1 MRLLIL
7 FNPRGDKKVYRL
19 RVVLITLV
27 VTFVGAVAA
36 NHKTPTSIKDRTAPT
51 GSVYQVGDD
60 VPVAEAPVEVSA
72 GVRDGEQ
79 VYSTKCAMCHAA
91 GVAGAPKS
99 GSSEAW
105 ADRIAQGESVLFEH
119 AINGYQG
126 KQGFMPAKG
135 GCADCSD
142 DEVIAAVQH
151 MLELI
156 K

>member
-1 MRLLIL
+1 M
-7 FNPRGDKKVYRL
+7 YRL
-19 RVVLITLV
+19 RVVLIALA
-27 VTFVGAVAA
+27 VTFAGVVAA
-36 NHKTPTSIKDRTAPT
+36 NHKNPTSIKERTAPT
-51 GSVYQVGDD
+51 GAVYQIGDD

-79 VYSTKCAMCHAA
+79 VYSAKCAMCHAA
-91 GVAGAPKS
+91 GVAGAPKV
-99 GSSEAW
+99 GSAEAW

-126 KQGFMPAKG
+126 KLGYMPAKG

-142 DEVIAAVQH
+142 EEVTAAVQH
-151 MLELI
+151 MLGLI